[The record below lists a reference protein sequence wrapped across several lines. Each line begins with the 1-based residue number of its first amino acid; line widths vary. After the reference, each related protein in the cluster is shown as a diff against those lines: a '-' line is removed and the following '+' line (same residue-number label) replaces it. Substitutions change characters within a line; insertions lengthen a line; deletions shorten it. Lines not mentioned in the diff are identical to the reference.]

1 MRGAYRI
8 LAIAIPVLVGIQ
20 AAVIALGQFG
30 IESWVGDGHAYTAA
44 ARDNGDATGA
54 LGIDLHSVIGMMVI
68 PVVALALLVVAFLV
82 RVPGAVRWA
91 ALVLADVVV
100 QVALA
105 VAAESVPALGLLHGL
120 NAFLLFGLA
129 MMAAQRGVSAPAPAR
144 AG

>member
-1 MRGAYRI
+1 MRAAYRI

-30 IESWVGDGHAYTAA
+30 IESWVGDGHSYTEKVSE
-44 ARDNGDATGA
+44 NGDATGA
-54 LGIDLHSVIGMMVI
+54 LGIALHGVIGMMVI
-68 PVVALALLVVAFLV
+68 PVVAIALLVVAFLV
-82 RVPGAVRWA
+82 RLPGAVRWA
-91 ALVLADVVV
+91 AFVLLDVVV

-105 VAAESVPALGLLHGL
+105 VAAESAPALGLLHGL

-129 MMAAQRGVSAPAPAR
+129 MMAAQRGVPVPAPAR

>member
-30 IESWVGDGHAYTAA
+30 IESWVGDGHAYTE
-44 ARDNGDATGA
+44 RVSDNGDATGA
-54 LGIDLHSVIGMMVI
+54 LGIALHGVIGMMVI

-91 ALVLADVVV
+91 ALVLLDVVV
-100 QVALA
+100 QVLLA
-105 VAAESVPALGLLHGL
+105 MAAGSVPAIGLLHGL

-129 MMAAQRGVSAPAPAR
+129 MMAAQRGVSAPEPAR
-144 AG
+144 E